1 MDSFLEERTHK
12 LNDKKIINGWSFY
25 DWANSVYSLVITS
38 TIFPIYFTA
47 STRSFFNG
55 DQIQFFGS
63 TIENSV
69 LYSYALS
76 ASFLIIALILPLLSG
91 IADNS
96 GKKIQFMK
104 FFTYL
109 GSISCAGL
117 YFFDGS
123 NVEYGI
129 ILTILAGIGYSGG
142 LVFYDAYL
150 PEIVTED
157 RIDKVSARGYSF
169 GYAGSVILLI
179 LNLAMI
185 SYPEWFFM
193 EKDTDFP
200 VRISFLMVGIWW
212 AGFAQIS
219 FNRLPENPY
228 NRKVTKQVLASGYKE
243 IRKVFRSLKHLPY
256 MKKFLLSFFLYN
268 MGVQTT
274 MYLAATFGEKE
285 LKFDGDFLILTVL
298 IIQLVAIIGAIF
310 FAHLATKKG
319 NKFSL
324 VLMLFMWIGICFAAY
339 NTYTKT
345 HFIFVAFFVG
355 FVMGGI
361 QSLSRATFA
370 KMIPEK
376 TIDHAGYFSFYDVT
390 FNISIVIGTFGWG
403 FVEQFTQNMRN
414 SVIWLTILF
423 ILGLITLV
431 TIPLSKG
438 FKVSEV
444 PED

>member
-1 MDSFLEERTHK
+1 MEQVLDKGTHK
-12 LNDKKIINGWSFY
+12 LNDKKIINGWSFF

-38 TIFPIYFTA
+38 TIFPIYFTSA
-47 STRSFFNG
+47 TRAFYEG
-55 DQIQFFGS
+55 DKIPFFGLQ
-63 TIENSV
+63 IENSV

-76 ASFLIIALILPLLSG
+76 ASFLIIAVMLPLLSG

-109 GSISCAGL
+109 GSLSCAGL
-117 YFFDGS
+117 FFFNGS

-129 ILTILAGIGYSGG
+129 ILTVLAGIGYSGG

-157 RIDKVSARGYSF
+157 RIDKVSARGYSY
-169 GYAGSVILLI
+169 GYAGSVILLV
-179 LNLAMI
+179 LNLFMI
-185 SYPEWFFM
+185 QSPDTFFLS
-193 EKDTDFP
+193 DDDQAARF
-200 VRISFLMVGIWW
+200 SFLLVGIWW

-228 NRKVTKQVLASGYKE
+228 NRKVTTKVLASGYKE
-243 IRKVFRSLKHLPY
+243 IRKVFRSLRHLPL

-285 LKFDGDFLILTVL
+285 LKFEGDFLILTVL
-298 IIQLVAIIGAIF
+298 VIQLVAIIGAIF
-310 FAHLATKKG
+310 FAYLATKKG

-324 VLMLFMWIGICFAAY
+324 VIMLIMWIAICFGAY
-339 NTYTKT
+339 FTYTKIQ
-345 HFIFVAFFVG
+345 FITIAFFVG
-355 FVMGGI
+355 LVMGGI

-403 FVEQFTQNMRN
+403 LVEQFTRNMRN

-423 ILGLITLV
+423 ILGLITLI
-431 TIPLSKG
+431 TIPLSKA
-438 FKVSEV
+438 FKIQEV